1 MNAKRY
7 LEKIKEYDTLINNK
21 LAELSQLRA
30 LVCNVTS
37 ALKPDVVQSSK
48 QHDNIANTIVKIV
61 DLEKEI
67 SVKVDRFIDYRQKC
81 IKILEQVPNTL
92 QYTVLHKHY
101 VQYKDFDVIA
111 AEENYTYS
119 WIVENHLKGLK
130 SVQIILNNLSKPIE
144 NDILY

>member
-1 MNAKRY
+1 MNAKDF

-30 LVCNVTS
+30 VASNVTS

-48 QHDNIANTIVKIV
+48 EPDRAANAIVKIV
-61 DLEKEI
+61 DLEKEV
-67 SVKVDRFIDYRQKC
+67 SVKVDLFVDYRQKV
-81 IKILEQVPNTL
+81 IDILEQVPNRL

-101 VQYKDFDVIA
+101 VQYKSFQEIA
-111 AEENYTYS
+111 LEEHYGYS
-119 WIVENHLKGLK
+119 WIVENHAKGLK
-130 SVQIILNNLSKPIE
+130 SVQNILNNLYKPIE